1 MKLVVNVKVT
11 KIYQERL
18 TFIKKLPDVVVQSTY
33 VGHCHSG
40 DNLIDCKKKDMYNA
54 IYFQCLNIQSI
65 SSVYLVD
72 SASLNS
78 TL

>member
-40 DNLIDCKKKDMYNA
+40 DNLTNCKKKEMHNA
-54 IYFQCLNIQSI
+54 IYFTKHSK
-65 SSVYLVD
+65 YFF
-72 SASLNS
+72 SLS
-78 TL
+78 G